1 MSYKVIRR
9 KGIIVA
15 CGPNTEQYQP
25 VVEEG
30 DVFSIEETIP
40 PIPEVVS
47 CSAWQIRKAL
57 NALGLRDVVESAV
70 AASDNPIVKDSWEF
84 ASEFFNNDPFVLQ
97 IGQVIEKTNE
107 EVTDIIKY
115 ARTL

>member
-1 MSYKVIRR
+1 MSYIVIRR
-9 KGIIVA
+9 NGVIVA
-15 CGPNTEQYQP
+15 CGPNTEQYKP

-30 DVFSIEETIP
+30 DVLSIEETMP

-57 NALGLRDVVESAV
+57 NALGLRDAVESIV
-70 AASDNPIVKDSWEF
+70 AASDNPVVKDGWEF

-97 IGQVIEKTNE
+97 MGQVIGKTNE